1 MVQDLFKIG
10 CLTPQPQSV
19 NSSRLVITQLAG
31 QRCLVRRNME
41 IFYWISAGILGAVLV
56 SWVANKLPMEL
67 PEDEDEKDWSKL

>member
-1 MVQDLFKIG
+1 
-10 CLTPQPQSV
+10 
-19 NSSRLVITQLAG
+19 
-31 QRCLVRRNME
+31 ME